1 MLTMLMVVAVA
12 AGAMVA
18 SGETMQILLT
28 PQMLT
33 IIPMLAVAMQMLKG
47 IEPLAKLKPWFP
59 FLTIGISIGLAILM
73 KMGADI
79 QAQVMAG
86 VVMGLATSG
95 GYDAAKMPTKV
106 AEANEALRLAE
117 EEKVAAMMA
126 APVPAA
132 ADRAQP

>member
-1 MLTMLMVVAVA
+1 MESQVMEIT
-12 AGAMVA
+12 
-18 SGETMQILLT
+18 LT

-33 IIPMLAVAMQMLKG
+33 IIPMLAVSMQMLKG
-47 IEPLAKLKPWFP
+47 IEPLQKIKPWFP
-59 FLTIGISIGLAILM
+59 FLTIGISIGLSILM
-73 KMGADI
+73 KMGGDI

-106 AEANEALRLAE
+106 AEANEATRLAQD
-117 EEKVAAMMA
+117 EKVPAMMA
-126 APVPAA
+126 APVPSA